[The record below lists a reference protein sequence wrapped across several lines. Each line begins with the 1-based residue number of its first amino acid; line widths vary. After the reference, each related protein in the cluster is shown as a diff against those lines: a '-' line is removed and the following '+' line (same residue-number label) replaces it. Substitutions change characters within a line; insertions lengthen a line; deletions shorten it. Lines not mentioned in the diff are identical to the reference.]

1 MTLLIEDLDTLL
13 ADFGV
18 PVTANG
24 SSGIG
29 ILDQVSD
36 VALGG
41 EALFI
46 DYQLTVKTAEFG
58 SLSYGDTVTVEG
70 ISYRVESQPL
80 RDADGRFCRVPMVK
94 TGAGESPGFPVDAA
108 MLDDF
113 GVTVTISGT
122 TGLGILDQQSEIILG
137 GETVIID
144 YTLVGLT
151 SFVGDLSYGD
161 TINVDGQAYKVE
173 GQPLRLDDGALSRVL
188 MVPSAVAAFKLLLED
203 SYLLLLETA
212 DALLL
217 E

>member
-36 VALGG
+36 IALGG
-41 EALFI
+41 EAVFI
-46 DYQLTVKTAEFG
+46 DYQLTVKTADFG

-70 ISYRVESQPL
+70 ITYRVESQPL

-113 GVTVTISGT
+113 GVTVTIGGT

-137 GETVIID
+137 GEAVMVD

-161 TINVDGQAYKVE
+161 TITVDGQTYKVE
-173 GQPLRLDDGALSRVL
+173 GQPLRLDDGALSRVP
-188 MVPSAVAAFKLLLED
+188 MVITAVAANNITTLD
-203 SYLLLLETA
+203 SRRLVTLDGRYIITL
-212 DALLL
+212 
-217 E
+217 